1 MAAAAEAGLCQF
13 FFIYLFF
20 FSFFFSF
27 LSLFSFSFY
36 FPFLGNCVSGC
47 VWLQK
52 GLLLLLLS
60 FSLSS
65 SLLPLF
71 QGNFSLGFPCR
82 GNTNYFQNYSSSSSF
97 LESRCKSWWRLS
109 FVMESW
115 ICCQEMCC
123 LLEDCFARQNLHENW
138 DFPSNFRIPTQFRVK
153 NGLG

>member
-52 GLLLLLLS
+52 GLLLLLS
-60 FSLSS
+60 FSLS
-65 SLLPLF
+65 LLPPPSFSRQF
-71 QGNFSLGFPCR
+71 QSGIPL
-82 GNTNYFQNYSSSSSF
+82 
-97 LESRCKSWWRLS
+97 SR
-109 FVMESW
+109 
-115 ICCQEMCC
+115 
-123 LLEDCFARQNLHENW
+123 
-138 DFPSNFRIPTQFRVK
+138 
-153 NGLG
+153 